1 MPLSTA
7 RGWERSEALGE
18 SFPGRGEGKRRR
30 EGGEGEGERE
40 GSGAAGAARSTA
52 GGGGAIPGTAPGELL
67 QPDRPPKCGTEIS
80 GWENESPATGIRLIQ
95 GWPGFQP
102 LSAPTHQGWRRQD
115 NICAEGDVADML
127 KAEGG
132 RGSG

>member
-7 RGWERSEALGE
+7 RGWERSEALSE
-18 SFPGRGEGKRRR
+18 SFQGRGEGKRRR
-30 EGGEGEGERE
+30 EGGEKEKGKGKGAVLQGQPGAQPAAAVPLPALPRE
-40 GSGAAGAARSTA
+40 SSCSPIGPR
-52 GGGGAIPGTAPGELL
+52 
-67 QPDRPPKCGTEIS
+67 GTEIS